1 MKENSMGMHLS
12 QTQLRRIIREEVES
26 FRLKEGG
33 FGDHTEG
40 TTILTLPDAV
50 QQIEDEADRVARF
63 LGHGEGSEAVRGEEQ
78 FLVKALEN
86 LYKIA
91 ARLKHHPAYEDS
103 PVSEEDTLRL
113 PKPTEDPLGRDDS
126 EDPKSKTSKLRRDAS
141 ARWRARNFPP
151 RKK

>member
-12 QTQLRRIIREEVES
+12 QTQLRRIIREEVDS

-33 FGDHTEG
+33 FGGHTEG

-50 QQIEDEADRVARF
+50 RQIEDEADRVARF
-63 LGHGEGSEAVRGEEQ
+63 LGHGEGSEVVRGEEQ
-78 FLVKALEN
+78 FLVKSLEN

-113 PKPTEDPLGRDDS
+113 PKPTEDPLGRNH
-126 EDPKSKTSKLRRDAS
+126 KTSKLRKAAVRRRREAEKGL
-141 ARWRARNFPP
+141 PG
-151 RKK
+151 KK